1 MTYKTVFAMLFDTI
15 SRELFFYTDDWRDQG
30 DVFVNGKFFMVRDY
44 DLHRRGFLT
53 ARQPYS
59 LQEGR
64 IVFIRSGSGNYS
76 LDLVEHHLV
85 AGDLLVFYGETLVEK
100 HSHSDDFQFDAFTF
114 ESERSDG
121 NGVNFVHM
129 PLSEDG
135 LSIVEQHFALIWK
148 MIHDKEFPTESVNCL
163 TKSLLSYV
171 ATHGAELMKAPATNR
186 REELL
191 RRFITLVS
199 RHAKKERNVSFYAN
213 HLCIVSHYLNTQIK
227 QLSGRTVMEWV
238 NETAVKEV
246 KVWLVYSDES
256 MEQIAERM
264 CFSSSSSLT
273 KFFKRETGMTPRE
286 YRLKCV

>member
-1 MTYKTVFAMLFDTI
+1 MLFDTI

-30 DVFVNGKFFMVRDY
+30 DVFANGKFFMVRDY

-53 ARQPYS
+53 AHQPYS

-100 HSHSDDFQFDAFTF
+100 HNHSDDFQFDAFTF
-114 ESERSDG
+114 ESEGTDR

-129 PLSEDG
+129 ALSEGG
-135 LSIVEQHFALIWK
+135 LDIVEQHFALIWK
-148 MIHDKEFPTESVNCL
+148 MIHEQEFPTESIDSL
-163 TKSLLSYV
+163 TKSLLNYV
-171 ATHGAELMKAPATNR
+171 AMHRAEQVKPAATSR
-186 REELL
+186 GEELL

-199 RHAKKERNVSFYAN
+199 RHAKTERNVPYYADS
-213 HLCIVSHYLNTQIK
+213 LCIAPHYLSTLIK
-227 QLSGRTVMEWV
+227 QQSGRTVMDWID
-238 NETAVKEV
+238 ETAVKEV
-246 KVWLVYSDES
+246 KVWLAYSDES
-256 MEQIAERM
+256 VAQIAERM
-264 CFSSSSSLT
+264 CFPSLSSLT

-286 YRLKCV
+286 YRMKCS